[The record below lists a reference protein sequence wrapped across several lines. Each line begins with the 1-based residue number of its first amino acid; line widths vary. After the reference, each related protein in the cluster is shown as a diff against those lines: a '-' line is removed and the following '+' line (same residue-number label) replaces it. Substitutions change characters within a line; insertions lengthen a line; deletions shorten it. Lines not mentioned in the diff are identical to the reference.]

1 MRSFTSSKD
10 SSNALPEDKRDGVL
24 PAALSGLPLVQNWE
38 KDADVFKKLVEFLP
52 VLVLVYQYPR
62 VVYANPFCQ
71 RLYGYSLQEMQQMN
85 FWDFVH
91 PDQREQVKAHGTARL
106 QGRQAPSTYEIKILR
121 KNGEVIWVD
130 AFFIVTTVSGEKAA
144 IIGGVD
150 ITENKRL
157 KEDLQ
162 TAKEE
167 LEARVQQRT
176 DALNQKTKDLNRKN
190 QELQILNQKLNN
202 VVRHVS
208 EGVIIVDPSHNIEI
222 LNPLDGNAFGES
234 SSELQNILKNYIV
247 SNKSLLIKRLFNKK
261 ESFQEEEILLTTPG
275 GPLSVLASG
284 TPILNEKGS
293 VEIAVIVLRPIEEVH
308 RLVNRFSGAR
318 ARFRFGDI
326 ITKNPGMLDLINRAK
341 FAASSMSSVL
351 IEGESGTGKELFAQA
366 IHNESPRSKGAFL
379 AVNCGA
385 IPRELIGSELFG
397 YDEGAFTGA
406 KKRGN
411 PGKFELA
418 SGGTLFL
425 DEIGSMSLDHQATL
439 LRAIQEKTITRIGGQ
454 REIPVDIRII
464 CATNKDLI
472 DEVRNNNFR
481 RDLYYR
487 LNVFNIRIP
496 ALRERSDD
504 IELLFR
510 HFLKMEAQRLKK
522 SVKRIEARLLERL
535 IGYSW
540 PGNIR
545 ELQNVVERITNTLE
559 GDFLKI
565 DHLPSEICG
574 MVPTLDLPA
583 AFYEKTQQRSDVSIK
598 DARDWSR
605 LQAISRKKNK
615 IIELL
620 NKHNGNISGVAKELG
635 VSRTTVYKKIHDDD
649 LRMKNK

>member
-1 MRSFTSSKD
+1 MRKSSSKV
-10 SSNALPEDKRDGVL
+10 SSSASSCMRD
-24 PAALSGLPLVQNWE
+24 AMMEKFRSSLPLIQNWE
-38 KDADVFKKLVEFLP
+38 EDADTFKKLVECLP

-71 RLYGYSLQEMQQMN
+71 SLYGYSLQEMQKMN

-91 PDQREQVKAHGTARL
+91 PDQREQVKSHGTARL
-106 QGRQAPSTYEIKILR
+106 QGRQAPSTYEIKILQ
-121 KNGEVIWVD
+121 KSGGLIWVD
-130 AFFIVTTVSGEKAA
+130 AFFIVTTVRGEKAA

-162 TAKEE
+162 KAKEE

-190 QELQILNQKLNN
+190 QELLILNQKLNN

-222 LNPLDGNAFGES
+222 LTPPDGNTFGES
-234 SSELQNILKNYIV
+234 SSELQDILNNSIAGD
-247 SNKSLLIKRLFNKK
+247 KSPLIKRLFKKK
-261 ESFQEEEILLTTPG
+261 ESFQEEEILLATPR
-275 GPLSVLASG
+275 GPLSMLASG

-293 VEIAVIVLRPIEEVH
+293 VEIAVIVLRPIKEVH

-318 ARFRFGDI
+318 ARFRFRDI
-326 ITKNPGMLDLINRAK
+326 ITKDPGMLDLINSAK
-341 FAASSMSSVL
+341 FAASSMSSIL

-366 IHNESPRSKGAFL
+366 IHNESPRNRGPFL

-397 YDEGAFTGA
+397 YEEGAFTGA

-425 DEIGSMSLDHQATL
+425 DEIGDMPLDHQATL
-439 LRAIQEKTITRIGGQ
+439 LRAIQEKTITRIGGH
-454 REIPVDIRII
+454 REIHVDIRIV

-481 RDLYYR
+481 RDLFYR

-496 ALRERSDD
+496 ALRERPVD
-504 IELLFR
+504 IGLLFR

-522 SVKRIEARLLERL
+522 TIKRIDDRLLERL
-535 IGYSW
+535 VSYSW
-540 PGNIR
+540 PGNVR
-545 ELQNVVERITNTLE
+545 ELQNIVERIANTFEGNFLE
-559 GDFLKI
+559 I
-565 DHLPSEICG
+565 EHLPFEFRSMI
-574 MVPTLDLPA
+574 PTPDSLVVTYDRQQ
-583 AFYEKTQQRSDVSIK
+583 EKSDVSIK
-598 DARDWSR
+598 EVRDRSR
-605 LQAISRKKNK
+605 LQAVNKEKNR

-620 NKHNGNISGVAKELG
+620 NKHDGNISKAANELG
-635 VSRTTVYKKIHDDD
+635 ISRTTLYKKMNDDA
-649 LRMKNK
+649 LKN

>member
-1 MRSFTSSKD
+1 MKSFDSSKKTG
-10 SSNALPEDKRDGVL
+10 NVL
-24 PAALSGLPLVQNWE
+24 PDDTRDIILKSELSSIPLIQNWE
-38 KDADVFKKLVEFLP
+38 EDADDFKKLVECLP
-52 VLVLVYQYPR
+52 VIVIVYQYPR

-91 PDQREQVKAHGTARL
+91 PDQREQVKSHGTARL
-106 QGRQAPSTYEIKILR
+106 QGRQAPSAYEIKILR
-121 KNGEVIWVD
+121 KNGEVIWAD
-130 AFFIVTTVSGEKAA
+130 AFFIVTTVRGKKAA

-162 TAKEE
+162 KAKED

-190 QELQILNQKLNN
+190 QELLILNQKLNN

-222 LNPLDGNAFGES
+222 LNPFDNNTFGES
-234 SSELQNILKNYIV
+234 SSELQDILKNYIA
-247 SNKSLLIKRLFNKK
+247 SDKRLLIKRLFNKN
-261 ESFQEEEILLTTPG
+261 ESFQEEEILLSTPG
-275 GPLSVLASG
+275 GPLAMLASG

-293 VEIAVIVLRPIEEVH
+293 VEIAVIVLRPIKEVH

-318 ARFRFGDI
+318 ARFRFRDI
-326 ITKNPGMLDLINRAK
+326 ITNDPGMLDLINRAK
-341 FAASSMSSVL
+341 FAASSMSSIL

-366 IHNESPRSKGAFL
+366 IHNESPRNKGPFL

-425 DEIGSMSLDHQATL
+425 DEIGDMPLDHQATL
-439 LRAIQEKTITRIGGQ
+439 LRVIQEKTITRIGGH

-464 CATNKDLI
+464 CATNKELI
-472 DEVRNNNFR
+472 DEVKNNNFR

-487 LNVFNIRIP
+487 LNVINIRIP
-496 ALRERSDD
+496 ALRERPDD
-504 IELLFR
+504 IELLFG
-510 HFLKMEAQRLKK
+510 HFLKMEAQQFTKTIKIMDNQVLKC
-522 SVKRIEARLLERL
+522 L
-535 IGYSW
+535 ITYSW

-545 ELQNVVERITNTLE
+545 ELQNVAERIANTLE
-559 GDFLKI
+559 GDFLEIEHIPPEVRGMMPVLDSPVTFYRKQQQ
-565 DHLPSEICG
+565 SE
-574 MVPTLDLPA
+574 L
-583 AFYEKTQQRSDVSIK
+583 SIK
-598 DARDWSR
+598 DVRDLSR
-605 LQAISRKKNK
+605 LQAIDKEKNK

-620 NKHNGNISGVAKELG
+620 NKHNGNISSVAKELG
-635 VSRTTVYKKIHDDD
+635 VSRTTVYKKIRNDT
-649 LRMKNK
+649 LRTNNK